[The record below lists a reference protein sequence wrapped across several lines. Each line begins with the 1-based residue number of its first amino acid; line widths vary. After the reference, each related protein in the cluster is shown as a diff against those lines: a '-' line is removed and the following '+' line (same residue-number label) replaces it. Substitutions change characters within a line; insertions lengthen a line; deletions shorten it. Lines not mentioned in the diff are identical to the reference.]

1 MEKIRITD
9 DYVFK
14 TIFGKK
20 GNEDILK
27 NLLISILEIPIK
39 EIEILHD
46 EHLDREIEAN
56 KEGILDIRATLNNNI
71 IVNIEMQVRN
81 EHNMIDRSLY
91 YWSSL
96 YSRGLKKRQDYTNNS
111 KTIAINILD
120 YNIFKDG
127 PYHEKC
133 MITRRYNNEILTDDL
148 EMHFIQ
154 IPKCEKQEIKTAID
168 FWIRFISNMKDKEV
182 EKMKDEMSEETIEA
196 IIKAEEEYQRI
207 MADPRAQRLIERME
221 MARYDRAAEKY
232 YAEKIGREEGMK
244 KGIAEGKK
252 EGMKQGMEKGMEKGR
267 KDERI
272 EIAKKMKNKRAE
284 IDFIIET
291 TGLTKEE
298 IEKL

>member
-46 EHLDREIEAN
+46 EHLDRDIESN

-168 FWIRFISNMKDKEV
+168 FWIRFISNMNDEEV
-182 EKMKDEMSEETIEA
+182 EKMKGEMSEETIEA

-244 KGIAEGKK
+244 Q
-252 EGMKQGMEKGMEKGR
+252 GMKQGK

-272 EIAKKMKNKRAE
+272 EIAKKMKNKG
-284 IDFIIET
+284 IDIDSIIEI
-291 TGLTKEE
+291 TGLLKEE